1 MLTTRTRVLALPA
14 AGLLLFGAGQPT
26 GRSAAAGNDGA
37 AREAGS
43 ATCSTETLKGS
54 YGLNGTGAGYGS
66 TFELLGTASFDGKGG
81 MDSKFIAVIHQI
93 AQVIN
98 VDASG
103 GEYKLNSDCTG
114 TVRVFTKHDPP
125 APPDHFH
132 NLQLV
137 VTDGGKR
144 LVMTLIT
151 TEYAPGKD
159 GPTSPSAPTEAGTFV
174 GHRM

>member
-1 MLTTRTRVLALPA
+1 M
-14 AGLLLFGAGQPT
+14 LFGAGQLT
-26 GRSAAAGNDGA
+26 GRSAAADKDGA
-37 AREAGS
+37 GAEAGPT
-43 ATCSTETLKGS
+43 TCSNETLKGR
-54 YGLNGTGAGYGS
+54 YGLNGTAAGYGT
-66 TFELLGTASFDGKGG
+66 TFELLGTATFDGKGG
-81 MDSKFIAVIHQI
+81 MDSKFIGVIHQI

-125 APPDHFH
+125 TPPDHFH

-144 LVMTLIT
+144 LAMTLVT
-151 TEYAPGKD
+151 TEYAPSKD
-159 GPTSPSAPTEAGTFV
+159 GPTLPSAPTEAGTFI